1 MLFKLS
7 RHSMKKM
14 LKDYMVLLIGLVISI
29 SIFYM
34 FQTMAM
40 NSEFTK
46 DNSLISSIRLVFWVG
61 AILLSFIT
69 VFYIIYANSFL
80 LTLRRK
86 ELGMYMML
94 GAKKKKVAQLLFI
107 ETFGMGIVS
116 IIIGILVGIILASVA
131 GNFLM
136 NGMEISAK
144 GNYASVYTPAILVT
158 SIFFLI
164 LFFITGVMNSFR
176 LLRKTELELIREDET
191 QDEVK
196 KSKTRT
202 VIMTVL
208 GVLLVSTGYY
218 FMVNIKMFAE
228 LGFIIATIVTTLG
241 TYFIFSSL
249 LPLFVMKIKG
259 NKKRNE
265 TGLNSFTYAQL
276 RFRVTSLSRV
286 LGTVAML
293 IALGAGAMTAG
304 MAFQKN
310 VGIMTDFSRVYDVVI
325 HDPNEQDK
333 AALKEMEIVEESKY
347 KYKVDGEAVY
357 YLRNDLTEKPPLISD
372 HFDTKTLKEP
382 ARKRVAEPL
391 TEPVYSALEA
401 PEVVNKLPRMPKD
414 WEDAVVREIQITHN
428 QFNGKPVR
436 IADEEYYKGIQ
447 GTEHT
452 VTLAKVDDMKK
463 YKPLLIEIDKRQ
475 EEVIEKTTGTK
486 VDLYTKMT
494 IYQFM
499 NSFMSGTM
507 FMGFFLGIAFLAMMA
522 SSLMFKILT
531 GASRDVRRYEMLRKI
546 GVRRSMLTK
555 SIYKEISYLFI
566 FPAIIGI
573 SHVLV
578 GLNLFSFILVDPFVK
593 VWMPI
598 GIFIVIYFIYYWIT
612 VQLYK
617 GMVMPKEEVVK

>member
-1 MLFKLS
+1 
-7 RHSMKKM
+7 
-14 LKDYMVLLIGLVISI
+14 
-29 SIFYM
+29 
-34 FQTMAM
+34 
-40 NSEFTK
+40 
-46 DNSLISSIRLVFWVG
+46 
-61 AILLSFIT
+61 
-69 VFYIIYANSFL
+69 
-80 LTLRRK
+80 
-86 ELGMYMML
+86 
-94 GAKKKKVAQLLFI
+94 
-107 ETFGMGIVS
+107 
-116 IIIGILVGIILASVA
+116 
-131 GNFLM
+131 
-136 NGMEISAK
+136 
-144 GNYASVYTPAILVT
+144 
-158 SIFFLI
+158 
-164 LFFITGVMNSFR
+164 
-176 LLRKTELELIREDET
+176 
-191 QDEVK
+191 
-196 KSKTRT
+196 
-202 VIMTVL
+202 
-208 GVLLVSTGYY
+208 
-218 FMVNIKMFAE
+218 
-228 LGFIIATIVTTLG
+228 
-241 TYFIFSSL
+241 
-249 LPLFVMKIKG
+249 MKIKG

-382 ARKRVAEPL
+382 ARKRVATPL

-401 PEVVNKLPRMPKD
+401 PEVANKLPRMPKD

-436 IADEEYYKGIQ
+436 IADEEHYKGIQ

-463 YKPLLIEIDKRQ
+463 YKSLLIEIDKRQ
-475 EEVIEKTTGTK
+475 KEQIEKTTGTK
-486 VDLYTKMT
+486 VDLFTKMT

-593 VWMPI
+593 VWVPI
-598 GIFIVIYFIYYWIT
+598 GIFLVIYFIYYWIT

>member
-46 DNSLISSIRLVFWVG
+46 DNSLIGSIRLVFWVG

-116 IIIGILVGIILASVA
+116 IIIGILVGIVLASVA

-164 LFFITGVMNSFR
+164 LFFITGLMNSFR

-228 LGFIIATIVTTLG
+228 LGFIIATIVTTVG

-382 ARKRVAEPL
+382 ARKRVATPL

-401 PEVVNKLPRMPKD
+401 PEVANKLPRMPKD

-436 IADEEYYKGIQ
+436 IADEEHYKGIQ

-463 YKPLLIEIDKRQ
+463 YKPLLLDIDKRQ
-475 EEVIEKTTGTK
+475 KELIEKTTGAK
-486 VDLYTKMT
+486 VELYTKMT

>member
-116 IIIGILVGIILASVA
+116 IIIGILVGIVLASVA

-164 LFFITGVMNSFR
+164 LFFITGLMNSFR

-228 LGFIIATIVTTLG
+228 LGFIIATIVTTVG

-357 YLRNDLTEKPPLISD
+357 YLRNDLTENPPLISD

-382 ARKRVAEPL
+382 ARKRVATPL

-401 PEVVNKLPRMPKD
+401 PEVANKLPRMPKD

-436 IADEEYYKGIQ
+436 IADEERYKGIQ

-463 YKPLLIEIDKRQ
+463 YKPLLLDIDKRQ
-475 EEVIEKTTGTK
+475 KELIEKTTGAK
-486 VDLYTKMT
+486 VELYTKMT

-617 GMVMPKEEVVK
+617 GMVMPKEEVAK

>member
-116 IIIGILVGIILASVA
+116 IIIGILVGIVLASVA

-164 LFFITGVMNSFR
+164 LFFITGLMNSFR

-228 LGFIIATIVTTLG
+228 LGFIIATIVTTVG

-382 ARKRVAEPL
+382 ARKRVATPL

-401 PEVVNKLPRMPKD
+401 PEVANKLPRMPKD

-436 IADEEYYKGIQ
+436 IADEERYKGIQ

-463 YKPLLIEIDKRQ
+463 YKPLLLDIDKRQ
-475 EEVIEKTTGTK
+475 KELIEKTTGAK
-486 VDLYTKMT
+486 VELYTKMT

>member
-116 IIIGILVGIILASVA
+116 IIIGILVGIVLASVA

-164 LFFITGVMNSFR
+164 LFFITGLMNSFR

-228 LGFIIATIVTTLG
+228 LGFIIATIVTTVG

-333 AALKEMEIVEESKY
+333 AALKEMEIVEENKY

-382 ARKRVAEPL
+382 ARKRVATPL

-401 PEVVNKLPRMPKD
+401 PEVANKLPRMPKD

-436 IADEEYYKGIQ
+436 IADEEHYKGIQ

-463 YKPLLIEIDKRQ
+463 YKPLLLDIDKRQ
-475 EEVIEKTTGTK
+475 KELIEKTTGAK
-486 VDLYTKMT
+486 VELYTKMT

-617 GMVMPKEEVVK
+617 GMVMPKEEVAK

>member
-46 DNSLISSIRLVFWVG
+46 DNSLIGSIRLVFWVG

-116 IIIGILVGIILASVA
+116 IIIGILVGIVLASVA

-164 LFFITGVMNSFR
+164 LFFITGLMNSFR

-228 LGFIIATIVTTLG
+228 LGFIIATIVTTVG

-382 ARKRVAEPL
+382 ARKRVATPL

-401 PEVVNKLPRMPKD
+401 PEVANKLPRMPKD

-436 IADEEYYKGIQ
+436 IADEERYKGIQ

-463 YKPLLIEIDKRQ
+463 YKPLLLDIDKRQ
-475 EEVIEKTTGTK
+475 KELIEKTTGAK
-486 VDLYTKMT
+486 VELYTKMT

>member
-46 DNSLISSIRLVFWVG
+46 DNSLIGSIRLVFWVG

-116 IIIGILVGIILASVA
+116 IIIGILVGIVLASVA

-144 GNYASVYTPAILVT
+144 GNYASVYTAAILVT

-164 LFFITGVMNSFR
+164 LFFITGLMNSFR

-228 LGFIIATIVTTLG
+228 LGFIIATIVTTVG

-382 ARKRVAEPL
+382 ARKRVATPL

-401 PEVVNKLPRMPKD
+401 PEVANKLPRMPKD

-436 IADEEYYKGIQ
+436 IADEERYKGIQ

-463 YKPLLIEIDKRQ
+463 YKPLLLDIDKRQ
-475 EEVIEKTTGTK
+475 KELIEKTTGAK
-486 VDLYTKMT
+486 VELYTKMT

-617 GMVMPKEEVVK
+617 GMVMPKEEVAK

>member
-1 MLFKLS
+1 MLLKLS

-14 LKDYMVLLIGLVISI
+14 LKDYLVLLVGLVISI

-34 FQTMAM
+34 FQTMAI
-40 NSEFTK
+40 NSQFTK
-46 DNSLISSIRLVFWVG
+46 DNSMINSIRLVFWVG
-61 AILLSFIT
+61 AVLLSFIT
-69 VFYIIYANSFL
+69 VFYIVYANSFL

-107 ETFGMGIVS
+107 ETFGMGIIS
-116 IIIGILVGIILASVA
+116 IIIGIIVGILLASAA
-131 GNFLM
+131 GDFLM
-136 NGMEISAK
+136 NGLEISAK
-144 GNYASVYTPAILVT
+144 GYAPFYIPAVLVT
-158 SIFFLI
+158 CGFFLV
-164 LFFITGVMNSFR
+164 LFIITGFINSIR
-176 LLRKTELELIREDET
+176 LLRQTELELLREDET
-191 QDEVK
+191 QDTIE
-196 KSKTRT
+196 KSKRRVIIFT
-202 VIMTVL
+202 VM
-208 GVLLVSTGYY
+208 GVLLLGTGYY
-218 FMVNIKMFAE
+218 SILHIDKLRE
-228 LGFIIATIVTTLG
+228 IGFILATGATTIG

-249 LPLFVMKIKG
+249 LPLFVTKLKS

-276 RFRVTSLSRV
+276 RFRINSLSRV

-310 VGIMTDFSRVYDVVI
+310 VGIMTDFSRVYDATI
-325 HDPNEQDK
+325 HDPNEKDI
-333 AALKEMEIVEESKY
+333 AALKQMKIEEQRTY

-357 YLRNDLTEKPPLISD
+357 YLRENLTTKPPLISD
-372 HFDTKTLKEP
+372 HQDTKNVKEP
-382 ARKRVAEPL
+382 VRKRVKEPL
-391 TEPVYSALEA
+391 MEPLYTSMEA
-401 PEVVNKLPRMPKD
+401 PEAASKLPHMPSD
-414 WEDAVVREIQITHN
+414 WNDAIIREVQVTHN

-436 IADEEYYKGIQ
+436 IADKDHYKNIQ
-447 GTEHT
+447 GTEHS
-452 VTLAKVDDMKK
+452 VTLVQVDDLQK
-463 YKPLLIEIDKRQ
+463 YKQLLIDIDQRQ
-475 EEVIEKTTGTK
+475 KELVEKAKGGK
-486 VDLYTKMT
+486 VELYTKMT
-494 IYQFM
+494 TYQFM

-507 FMGFFLGIAFLAMMA
+507 FMGFFLGVAFLAMMA

-546 GVRRSMLTK
+546 GVRRSMLSR

-573 SHVLV
+573 SHILV
-578 GLNLFSFILVDPFVK
+578 GLNLFRLFLVDPFVK

-598 GIFIVIYFIYYWIT
+598 GIFLIIYVVYYWIT

-617 GMVMPKEEVVK
+617 GMVLPKEQVSK

>member
-46 DNSLISSIRLVFWVG
+46 DNSLIGSIRLVFWVG

-116 IIIGILVGIILASVA
+116 IIIGILVGIVLASVA

-164 LFFITGVMNSFR
+164 LFFITGLMNSFR

-228 LGFIIATIVTTLG
+228 LGFIIATIVTTVG

-382 ARKRVAEPL
+382 ARKRVATPL

-401 PEVVNKLPRMPKD
+401 PEVANKLPRMPKD

-436 IADEEYYKGIQ
+436 IADEEHYKGIQ

-463 YKPLLIEIDKRQ
+463 YKPLLSEIDKRQ
-475 EEVIEKTTGTK
+475 KEQIEKTTGTK
-486 VDLYTKMT
+486 VELYTKMT
-494 IYQFM
+494 TYQFV

>member
-46 DNSLISSIRLVFWVG
+46 DNSLIGSIRLVFWVG

-116 IIIGILVGIILASVA
+116 IIIGILVGIVLASVA

-164 LFFITGVMNSFR
+164 LFFITGLMNSFR

-196 KSKTRT
+196 KSKIRT

-228 LGFIIATIVTTLG
+228 LGFIIATIVTTVG

-357 YLRNDLTEKPPLISD
+357 YLRNDLTENPPLISD

-382 ARKRVAEPL
+382 ARKRVATPL

-401 PEVVNKLPRMPKD
+401 PEVANKLPRMPKD

-436 IADEEYYKGIQ
+436 IADEEHYKGIQ

-475 EEVIEKTTGTK
+475 KERIEKITGTK

-494 IYQFM
+494 TYQFV

-593 VWMPI
+593 VWVPI
-598 GIFIVIYFIYYWIT
+598 GIFLVIYFIYYWIT

-617 GMVMPKEEVVK
+617 GMVMPKEEVAK

>member
-116 IIIGILVGIILASVA
+116 IIIGILVGIVLASVA

-164 LFFITGVMNSFR
+164 LFFITGLMNSFR

-191 QDEVK
+191 QDEVR
-196 KSKTRT
+196 KSKTRI

-218 FMVNIKMFAE
+218 FMINIKMFAE

-249 LPLFVMKIKG
+249 LPFFVMKIRGIKNG
-259 NKKRNE
+259 MKR
-265 TGLNSFTYAQL
+265 
-276 RFRVTSLSRV
+276 
-286 LGTVAML
+286 
-293 IALGAGAMTAG
+293 
-304 MAFQKN
+304 
-310 VGIMTDFSRVYDVVI
+310 D
-325 HDPNEQDK
+325 
-333 AALKEMEIVEESKY
+333 
-347 KYKVDGEAVY
+347 
-357 YLRNDLTEKPPLISD
+357 
-372 HFDTKTLKEP
+372 
-382 ARKRVAEPL
+382 
-391 TEPVYSALEA
+391 
-401 PEVVNKLPRMPKD
+401 
-414 WEDAVVREIQITHN
+414 
-428 QFNGKPVR
+428 
-436 IADEEYYKGIQ
+436 
-447 GTEHT
+447 
-452 VTLAKVDDMKK
+452 
-463 YKPLLIEIDKRQ
+463 
-475 EEVIEKTTGTK
+475 
-486 VDLYTKMT
+486 
-494 IYQFM
+494 
-499 NSFMSGTM
+499 
-507 FMGFFLGIAFLAMMA
+507 
-522 SSLMFKILT
+522 
-531 GASRDVRRYEMLRKI
+531 
-546 GVRRSMLTK
+546 
-555 SIYKEISYLFI
+555 
-566 FPAIIGI
+566 
-573 SHVLV
+573 
-578 GLNLFSFILVDPFVK
+578 
-593 VWMPI
+593 
-598 GIFIVIYFIYYWIT
+598 
-612 VQLYK
+612 
-617 GMVMPKEEVVK
+617 

>member
-116 IIIGILVGIILASVA
+116 IIIGILVGMLLASVA

-144 GNYASVYTPAILVT
+144 GSYASVYTPAILVT

-164 LFFITGVMNSFR
+164 LFFITGIMNSIR

-191 QDEVK
+191 LDEVK
-196 KSKTRT
+196 KSKTRII
-202 VIMTVL
+202 IMTVL

-218 FMVNIKMFAE
+218 FMVNIRTYAE

-249 LPLFVMKIKG
+249 LPFFVMKIKG

-265 TGLNSFTYAQL
+265 MGLNSFTYAQL
-276 RFRVTSLSRV
+276 RFRVNSLSRV

-325 HDPNEQDK
+325 HNPNDQDT

-357 YLRNDLTEKPPLISD
+357 YLRDDLTAKPPLISD
-372 HFDTKTLKEP
+372 RFDMETLKEP
-382 ARKRVAEPL
+382 ARKRVAVPL

-401 PEVVNKLPRMPKD
+401 PEAANKFPRMPKD

-436 IADEEYYKGIQ
+436 IADEEHYKGIQ

-463 YKPLLIEIDKRQ
+463 YKPLLIEIDMRQ
-475 EEVIEKTTGTK
+475 KEQIEKTTGTK
-486 VDLYTKMT
+486 VDIFTKMT
-494 IYQFM
+494 IYQLT
-499 NSFMSGTM
+499 NSLMSGTM

-578 GLNLFSFILVDPFVK
+578 GLNLFGFILVDPFVK
-593 VWMPI
+593 VWVPI
-598 GIFIVIYFIYYWIT
+598 GIFLVIYFIYYWIT

-617 GMVMPKEEVVK
+617 GMVMPKEEVAK

>member
-7 RHSMKKM
+7 CHSMKKM

-116 IIIGILVGIILASVA
+116 IIIGILVGIVLASVA

-164 LFFITGVMNSFR
+164 LFFITGLMNSFR

-228 LGFIIATIVTTLG
+228 LGFIIATIVTTVG

-347 KYKVDGEAVY
+347 KYKVDGEAAY

-382 ARKRVAEPL
+382 ARKRVATPL

-401 PEVVNKLPRMPKD
+401 PEVANKLPRMPKD

-436 IADEEYYKGIQ
+436 IADEERYKGIQ

-463 YKPLLIEIDKRQ
+463 YKPLLLDIDKRQ
-475 EEVIEKTTGTK
+475 KELIEKTTGAK
-486 VDLYTKMT
+486 VELYTKMT

>member
-116 IIIGILVGIILASVA
+116 IIIGILVGIVLASVA

-164 LFFITGVMNSFR
+164 LFFITGLMNSFR

-228 LGFIIATIVTTLG
+228 LGFIIATIVTTVG

-382 ARKRVAEPL
+382 ARKRVATPL

-401 PEVVNKLPRMPKD
+401 PEVANKLPRMPKD

-436 IADEEYYKGIQ
+436 IADEEHYKGIQ

-463 YKPLLIEIDKRQ
+463 YKPLLTEIDKRQ
-475 EEVIEKTTGTK
+475 KEQIEKTTGTK
-486 VDLYTKMT
+486 VELYTKMT
-494 IYQFM
+494 IYQFV

-617 GMVMPKEEVVK
+617 GMVMPKEEVAK

>member
-46 DNSLISSIRLVFWVG
+46 DNSLIGSIRLVFWVG

-116 IIIGILVGIILASVA
+116 IIIGILVGIVLASVA

-164 LFFITGVMNSFR
+164 LFFITGLMNSFR

-228 LGFIIATIVTTLG
+228 LGFIIATIVTTVG

-382 ARKRVAEPL
+382 ARKRVATPL

-401 PEVVNKLPRMPKD
+401 PEVANKLPRMPKD

-436 IADEEYYKGIQ
+436 IADEEHYKGIQ

-452 VTLAKVDDMKK
+452 VTLAKIDDMKK
-463 YKPLLIEIDKRQ
+463 YKPLLTEIDKRQ
-475 EEVIEKTTGTK
+475 KEQIEKTTGTK
-486 VDLYTKMT
+486 VELYTKMT
-494 IYQFM
+494 TYQFV

-598 GIFIVIYFIYYWIT
+598 GIFLVIYFIYYWIT

-617 GMVMPKEEVVK
+617 GMVMPKEEVAK

>member
-107 ETFGMGIVS
+107 ETIGMGIVS
-116 IIIGILVGIILASVA
+116 IIIGILVGMLLASVA

-144 GNYASVYTPAILVT
+144 GSYSSVYTPAILVT
-158 SIFFLI
+158 AIFFLI
-164 LFFITGVMNSFR
+164 LFFITGLMNSIR

-191 QDEVK
+191 LDEVK
-196 KSKTRT
+196 KSKPRII
-202 VIMTVL
+202 IMTVL

-218 FMVNIKMFAE
+218 FMINVKIFAE
-228 LGFIIATIVTTLG
+228 IGFIIATIVTTLG

-249 LPLFVMKIKG
+249 LPFFVMKIKG

-276 RFRVTSLSRV
+276 RFRVNSLSRV

-325 HDPNEQDK
+325 HDPNEQDR

-357 YLRNDLTEKPPLISD
+357 YLRDDLTAKPPLVSD

-401 PEVVNKLPRMPKD
+401 SEVAKKLPPMPKD

-436 IADEEYYKGIQ
+436 IADEEHYKAVQ
-447 GTEHT
+447 GTEHS
-452 VTLAKVDDMKK
+452 VTLVRVDDMKK
-463 YKPLLIEIDKRQ
+463 YKPLLLDIDKRQ
-475 EEVIEKTTGTK
+475 KELIEKTTGAK
-486 VDLYTKMT
+486 VELYTKMT

-593 VWMPI
+593 VWVPI

>member
-46 DNSLISSIRLVFWVG
+46 DNSLIGSIRLVFWVG

-116 IIIGILVGIILASVA
+116 IIIGILVGIVLASVA

-164 LFFITGVMNSFR
+164 LFFITGLMNSFR

-228 LGFIIATIVTTLG
+228 LGFIIATIVTTVG

-382 ARKRVAEPL
+382 ARKRVATPL

-401 PEVVNKLPRMPKD
+401 PEVANKLPRMPKD

-436 IADEEYYKGIQ
+436 IADEEHYKGIQ

-463 YKPLLIEIDKRQ
+463 YKPLLTEIDKRQ
-475 EEVIEKTTGTK
+475 KEQIEKTTGTK
-486 VDLYTKMT
+486 VELYTKMT
-494 IYQFM
+494 IYQFV

>member
-116 IIIGILVGIILASVA
+116 IIIGILVGIVLASVA

-164 LFFITGVMNSFR
+164 LFFITGLMNSFR

-196 KSKTRT
+196 KSKIRT

-391 TEPVYSALEA
+391 TEPVYSALDA

-436 IADEEYYKGIQ
+436 IADEEHYKGIQ

-463 YKPLLIEIDKRQ
+463 YKPLLTEIDKRQ
-475 EEVIEKTTGTK
+475 KEQIEKTTDTK
-486 VDLYTKMT
+486 VELYTKMT
-494 IYQFM
+494 TYQFV

-593 VWMPI
+593 VWVPI
-598 GIFIVIYFIYYWIT
+598 GIFLVIYFIYYWIT

-617 GMVMPKEEVVK
+617 GMVMPKEEVAK

>member
-116 IIIGILVGIILASVA
+116 IIIGILVGIVLASVA

-164 LFFITGVMNSFR
+164 LFFITGLMNSFR

-228 LGFIIATIVTTLG
+228 LGFIIATIVTTVG

-382 ARKRVAEPL
+382 ARKRVATPL

-401 PEVVNKLPRMPKD
+401 PEVANKLPRMPKD

-436 IADEEYYKGIQ
+436 IADEERYKGIQ

-463 YKPLLIEIDKRQ
+463 YKPLLLDIDKRQ
-475 EEVIEKTTGTK
+475 KELIEKTTGAK
-486 VDLYTKMT
+486 VELYTKMT

-593 VWMPI
+593 VWVPI
-598 GIFIVIYFIYYWIT
+598 GIFLVIYFIYYWIT

-617 GMVMPKEEVVK
+617 GMVMPKEEVAK

>member
-116 IIIGILVGIILASVA
+116 IIIGILVGMLLASVA

-144 GNYASVYTPAILVT
+144 GSYASVYTPAILVT

-164 LFFITGVMNSFR
+164 LFFITGIMNSIR

-191 QDEVK
+191 LDEVK
-196 KSKTRT
+196 KSKTRII
-202 VIMTVL
+202 IMTVL

-218 FMVNIKMFAE
+218 FMVNIRTYAE

-249 LPLFVMKIKG
+249 LPFFVMKIKG

-265 TGLNSFTYAQL
+265 MGLNSFTYAQL
-276 RFRVTSLSRV
+276 RFRVNSLSRV

-325 HDPNEQDK
+325 HDPNDQDTV
-333 AALKEMEIVEESKY
+333 ALKEMEIVEESKY

-357 YLRNDLTEKPPLISD
+357 YLRDDLTAKPPLISD
-372 HFDTKTLKEP
+372 RFNMETLKEP

-401 PEVVNKLPRMPKD
+401 PEAVNKLPRMPKD
-414 WEDAVVREIQITHN
+414 WEDAAVREIQITHN

-436 IADEEYYKGIQ
+436 IADEEHYKGIQ

-475 EEVIEKTTGTK
+475 KEQIEKTTGTK
-486 VDLYTKMT
+486 VDIFTKMT
-494 IYQFM
+494 IYQLT
-499 NSFMSGTM
+499 NSLMSGTM

-593 VWMPI
+593 VWVPI
-598 GIFIVIYFIYYWIT
+598 GIFLVIYFIYYWIT

-617 GMVMPKEEVVK
+617 GMVMPKEEVAK

>member
-46 DNSLISSIRLVFWVG
+46 DNSLIGSIRLVFWVG

-116 IIIGILVGIILASVA
+116 IIIGILVGIVLASVA

-164 LFFITGVMNSFR
+164 LFFITGLMNSFR

-228 LGFIIATIVTTLG
+228 LGFIIATIVTTVG
-241 TYFIFSSL
+241 TYFIFSSV

-382 ARKRVAEPL
+382 ARKRVATPL

-401 PEVVNKLPRMPKD
+401 PEVANKLPRMPKD
-414 WEDAVVREIQITHN
+414 WEDAIVREIQITHN

-436 IADEEYYKGIQ
+436 IADEEHYKGIQ

-463 YKPLLIEIDKRQ
+463 YKPLLTEIDKRQ
-475 EEVIEKTTGTK
+475 KEQIEKTTGTK
-486 VDLYTKMT
+486 VELYTKMT
-494 IYQFM
+494 IYQFV

-598 GIFIVIYFIYYWIT
+598 GIFLVIYFIYYWIT

-617 GMVMPKEEVVK
+617 GMVMPKEEVAK

>member
-46 DNSLISSIRLVFWVG
+46 DNSLIGSIRLVFWVG

-116 IIIGILVGIILASVA
+116 IIIGILVGIVLASVA

-164 LFFITGVMNSFR
+164 LFFITGLMNSFR

-228 LGFIIATIVTTLG
+228 LGFIIATIVTTVG

-325 HDPNEQDK
+325 HDPDEQDK

-347 KYKVDGEAVY
+347 KYKVDGEAIY

-401 PEVVNKLPRMPKD
+401 PEVANKLPRMPKD

-436 IADEEYYKGIQ
+436 IADEEHYKGIQ
-447 GTEHT
+447 GTEHA
-452 VTLAKVDDMKK
+452 VTLVKVDDMKK

-475 EEVIEKTTGTK
+475 KERIEKITGTK

-494 IYQFM
+494 TYQFV

>member
-116 IIIGILVGIILASVA
+116 IIIGILVGMLLASVA

-144 GNYASVYTPAILVT
+144 GSYSSVYTPAIIVT
-158 SIFFLI
+158 AIFFLI
-164 LFFITGVMNSFR
+164 LFFITGLMNSIR

-191 QDEVK
+191 LDEVK
-196 KSKTRT
+196 KSKTRII
-202 VIMTVL
+202 IMTVL

-218 FMVNIKMFAE
+218 FMVNIKLFAE
-228 LGFIIATIVTTLG
+228 VGFIIATIVTTLG

-249 LPLFVMKIKG
+249 LPFFVMKIKG

-276 RFRVTSLSRV
+276 RFRVNSLSRV

-325 HDPNEQDK
+325 HDPNEQDQ

-357 YLRNDLTEKPPLISD
+357 YLRNDLTAKPPLVSD

-401 PEVVNKLPRMPKD
+401 PEAAKKFPPMPKD
-414 WEDAVVREIQITHN
+414 WEDAVVREIQITHK

-436 IADEEYYKGIQ
+436 IADEEHYKGVQ
-447 GTEHT
+447 GTEHS
-452 VTLAKVDDMKK
+452 VTLVKVDDMKK
-463 YKPLLIEIDKRQ
+463 YKPLLLDIDKRQ
-475 EEVIEKTTGTK
+475 KELIEKTTGAK
-486 VDLYTKMT
+486 VELYTKMT

-593 VWMPI
+593 VWVPI
-598 GIFIVIYFIYYWIT
+598 GIFLVIYFMYYWIT

-617 GMVMPKEEVVK
+617 GMVMPKEEVAK